1 MVFCNS
7 GSVDLH
13 QSEILKLSKLRLNA
27 LVKKS
32 WGFTPQANIGA
43 V

>member
-1 MVFCNS
+1 MFFCNS
-7 GSVDLH
+7 NLVDWH
-13 QSEILKLSKLRLNA
+13 QSETLKLSKLRLNA

-32 WGFTPQANIGA
+32 WCFTPQANIGA